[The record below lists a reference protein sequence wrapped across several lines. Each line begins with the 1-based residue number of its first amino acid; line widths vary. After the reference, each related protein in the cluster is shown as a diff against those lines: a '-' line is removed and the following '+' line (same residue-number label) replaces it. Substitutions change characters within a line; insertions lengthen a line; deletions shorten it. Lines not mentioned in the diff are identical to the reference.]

1 VELLRRELTGEILFR
16 GNTTVNLDEK
26 GRFAIPTRY
35 RELVQKSC
43 DCHLIATVAVDERC
57 VGMDGCLWIYPLP
70 AWEKLEIK
78 LSELS
83 AFKKLS
89 VKIKR
94 FLIGYATECEM
105 DAQGRLLLPEKLRKF
120 ANLDKKVVLVGN
132 LNRFEVW
139 NEDAWNKEEAQ
150 FMDDEDDQEL
160 EALGN
165 LSF

>member
-1 VELLRRELTGEILFR
+1 MELLRRELAGEILFR

-43 DCHLIATVAVDERC
+43 DCHLIATVAVDERG

-150 FMDDEDDQEL
+150 FMDD
-160 EALGN
+160 
-165 LSF
+165 